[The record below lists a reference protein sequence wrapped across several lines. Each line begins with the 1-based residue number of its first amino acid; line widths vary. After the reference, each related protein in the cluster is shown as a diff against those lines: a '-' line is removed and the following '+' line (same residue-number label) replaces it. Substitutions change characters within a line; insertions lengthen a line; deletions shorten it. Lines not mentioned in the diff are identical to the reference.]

1 MRPTTLHLFIWFFS
15 CATATLHAQVPD
27 ARIISTG
34 SFSIDNSLPVG
45 AFDANWY
52 VAYGD
57 SLQPSTDFVRAKVV
71 GNCSGVLPT
80 PQGFNSNWITYD
92 FGKDCEHQAFG
103 CIDLYFR
110 REIDLPAT
118 DDCGVPI
125 EKSYCL
131 SMNLRADNNVYAIS
145 LNGITYYRHNIPG
158 DPYKYDGTRN
168 KVHVDLCKGWLPG
181 KNTLLIHTKSCP
193 TLAGF
198 LAEGIP
204 AVTKPKT
211 FLGQDTVLCSG
222 NNFVLKSPWPN
233 TLWFDETLAP
243 TKTISKDGTYW
254 ASYTDPDGCVIT
266 DSISIRFGLKSF
278 FPNAFSPNQ
287 DGKNDCFAPQ
297 FSHLEFVTYELS
309 IFDRY
314 GTLVFY
320 SKDPSLCWDGYSRG
334 KACPEGIFVYS
345 LIFQNG
351 ECAETVLKG
360 DLSLLR

>member
-1 MRPTTLHLFIWFFS
+1 MRPTTLLFFICIFNCSLPGF
-15 CATATLHAQVPD
+15 AQVPD

-34 SFSIDNSLPVG
+34 SSSKDNSLPIG

-57 SLQPSTDFVRAKVV
+57 SLQVKSDFVRAKVV
-71 GNCSGVLPT
+71 GNCSGILPN
-80 PQGFNSNWITYD
+80 PEGFNANWITYD
-92 FGKDCEHQAFG
+92 FGRDCEHLGFG
-103 CIDLYFR
+103 CVDLYFR

-125 EKSYCL
+125 EKTYCL
-131 SMNLRADNNVYAIS
+131 NLDLRADNNVYAIS
-145 LNGITYYRHNIPG
+145 LNGVRYFQHNKPG
-158 DPYKYDGTRN
+158 NPYKYDGAHN
-168 KVHVDLCKGWLPG
+168 PIHVDLCKGWLPG

-198 LAEGIP
+198 WVQGIP
-204 AVTKPKT
+204 VAKKPTT
-211 FLGQDTVLCSG
+211 FLGKDTVLCSG
-222 NNFVLKSPWPN
+222 NNFALKSPWPN
-233 TLWFDETLAP
+233 TLWYDETLAP
-243 TKTISKDGTYW
+243 SKTISKDGTYW
-254 ASYTDPDGCVIT
+254 ASYTDPDGCVIR
-266 DSISIRFGLKSF
+266 DSISVHFGLKSF

-297 FSHLEFVTYELS
+297 FSHMDFSTYQLS

-314 GTLVFY
+314 GAQVFY
-320 SKDPSLCWDGYSRG
+320 SKDPALCWDGTNRG
-334 KACPEGIFVYS
+334 KACLEGIFVYS

-360 DLSLLR
+360 SLSLLR